1 MARHYGATAE
11 QLTFYDFAA
20 LGRPVEAKRRY
31 RARMNA
37 LGLDAGQ
44 VAALVEEVETAFRMT
59 AAVFD
64 ALGSVDVPGPVDAL
78 DAAQDTEP
86 APMRP

>member
-20 LGRPVEAKRRY
+20 LGRPVEVKRRY

-37 LGLDAGQ
+37 LGLDAEQ
-44 VAALVEEVETAFRMT
+44 LAALVEEVETAFRMT
-59 AAVFD
+59 GAVFD
-64 ALGSVDVPGPVDAL
+64 ALC
-78 DAAQDTEP
+78 AAEP
-86 APMRP
+86 ASVRR